1 MNRYRPIIGIFVL
14 LGVAVFMS
22 VRLVTFQVRSV
33 PPEFLSARDRGALLA
48 SEIVDLSRQSLT
60 RLAQIADLDQ
70 ERKFNQ
76 ALMLVSEE
84 LIEYQK
90 SQDAAARLASQ
101 LEIMAR
107 LLPEI
112 KPSRAREV
120 AAEGVSAEVALVS
133 RLVTYNDQLRDL
145 FVVLQL
151 KFNTRNTTGALDG
164 RVNELINKINEQ
176 AKAINQFNRRFNDAM
191 AEFDSFF
198 K

>member
-1 MNRYRPIIGIFVL
+1 MKKFRPLILITIL
-14 LGVAVFMS
+14 LGTAVFMS
-22 VRLVTFQVRSV
+22 VRLVSFQIRNV
-33 PPEFLSARDRGALLA
+33 PPEFISARDRGALLA

-60 RLAQIADLDQ
+60 RLAQIAEFDQ

-76 ALMLVSEE
+76 ALALISEE

-90 SQDAAARLASQ
+90 SQDTAARLASQ

-112 KPSRAREV
+112 KPSRAREI

-133 RLVTYNDQLRDL
+133 RLVTYNDKLRDL

-151 KFNTRNTTGALDG
+151 KFNTRNVSGELDG

-176 AKAINQFNRRFNDAM
+176 AKAINQFNKRFDDAM
-191 AEFDSFF
+191 AEFDTIF